1 MRSNL
6 TDRSNSHSLSGPV
19 TYINGQ
25 PDPTYKALTD
35 AQRNKVIGAV
45 GNEVY
50 TSQAM
55 RDAAI
60 RRAAEYAEQT
70 HKMVTALTDKH
81 FGLDVKLSLTES
93 NALEVLLTSLQ
104 RNRSYAS
111 LIETVSN
118 YKASKTVGNY
128 KSLLSVLEAAV
139 LEEL

>member
-1 MRSNL
+1 
-6 TDRSNSHSLSGPV
+6 
-19 TYINGQ
+19 
-25 PDPTYKALTD
+25 
-35 AQRNKVIGAV
+35 
-45 GNEVY
+45 
-50 TSQAM
+50 M

-128 KSLLSVLEAAV
+128 KLLLSVLEAAV